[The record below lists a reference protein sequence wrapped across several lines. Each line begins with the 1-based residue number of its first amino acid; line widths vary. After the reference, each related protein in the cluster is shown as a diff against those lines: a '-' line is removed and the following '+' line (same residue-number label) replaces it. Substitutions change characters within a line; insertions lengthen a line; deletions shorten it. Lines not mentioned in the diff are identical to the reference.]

1 MFLSPASDSPDLSQW
16 KRIDSLTDAVINS
29 INFFCVSCVCV
40 GGGGAP
46 ETYQIIA
53 VWEGTCPQLAH
64 VRAHVLSHRL
74 SHTTISIANVEGT

>member
-1 MFLSPASDSPDLSQW
+1 MFLSPARDTPDLSQW

-29 INFFCVSCVCV
+29 INFFCVCLV
-40 GGGGAP
+40 GGGD
-46 ETYQIIA
+46 TRNFYQIIA
-53 VWEGTCPQLAH
+53 VWGGTCPQLEH

>member
-1 MFLSPASDSPDLSQW
+1 MFLSPARDSPDLSQW

-29 INFFCVSCVCV
+29 INFFCVCLVCV
-40 GGGGAP
+40 GGC
-46 ETYQIIA
+46 TRNFYQITA